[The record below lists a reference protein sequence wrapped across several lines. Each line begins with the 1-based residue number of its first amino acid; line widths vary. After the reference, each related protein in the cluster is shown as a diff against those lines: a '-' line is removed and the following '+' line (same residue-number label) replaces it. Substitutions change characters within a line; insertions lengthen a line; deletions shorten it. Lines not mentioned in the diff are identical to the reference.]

1 MTTDK
6 KTQEK
11 PDATKQ
17 KAPRQQATKQK
28 TVLKSHEKPIAHKA
42 PTNNTNRI
50 VVVKQNM
57 ENTTTQVPKKINVQD
72 LFAVASVSQMNGKQV
87 NHTKQRTMSNN
98 LPVQQQSAPQM
109 HKTRSYTYGT
119 SMQSQM
125 TYNMTPAKTRGASP
139 PSGAYANPAYSDSPS
154 AREVPM
160 PPLNWLFTDTN
171 ASTPTTTLS
180 GADFMRAFA
189 VATVN

>member
-6 KTQEK
+6 KAQEK

-28 TVLKSHEKPIAHKA
+28 TVQKTHEKSVAHKA
-42 PTNNTNRI
+42 PASNTNRT

-57 ENTTTQVPKKINVQD
+57 ENTTQVPKKINVQD
-72 LFAVASVSQMNGKQV
+72 LFAAAGVSQTNGKQM
-87 NHTKQRTMSNN
+87 HQTKQRTMSNN
-98 LPVQQQSAPQM
+98 LPPQQQSTAPIM

-119 SMQSQM
+119 SMQTQM
-125 TYNMTPAKTRGASP
+125 SYNVTPAKTRGASP
-139 PSGAYANPAYSDSPS
+139 PTGAYANPAYSDSPS
-154 AREVPM
+154 ARELPM
-160 PPLNWLFTDTN
+160 PPLNWLFSDTK

-180 GADFMRAFA
+180 GTDFMRAFA

>member
-28 TVLKSHEKPIAHKA
+28 TVLKSHDKPIAHKA
-42 PTNNTNRI
+42 PTNNTSQP

-57 ENTTTQVPKKINVQD
+57 ENTTQVTKKINVQD
-72 LFAVASVSQMNGKQV
+72 LFAVASASQMNGKQMQ
-87 NHTKQRTMSNN
+87 HTKQRTMSNN
-98 LPVQQQSAPQM
+98 LPVQQQSVPSM

-119 SMQSQM
+119 SMQTQM
-125 TYNMTPAKTRGASP
+125 SYNVTPAKTRGASP

-154 AREVPM
+154 ARELPM
-160 PPLNWLFTDTN
+160 PPMNWLFSDTK

-180 GADFMRAFA
+180 GTDFMRAFA
-189 VATVN
+189 IASVN